1 MTQHQRTILIVDDF
15 PGNREAYRCYL
26 LQDNRYIYRFLEE
39 EDGESALQLCKQIQ
53 LDAILL
59 NFALPDMDGLE
70 FLSRLQTQ
78 MSSTQLPVVM
88 LTERGDEAIA
98 VQAIKGGAQDYLVKG
113 KTTPERLCLA
123 IDNVI
128 KQTELNRQLERSEA
142 RNCTSVEALCQR
154 EEQMRLAL
162 QVANMGTWDWNILT
176 NQITW
181 SSHCEQLFGLPA
193 STFNGTYEAFEA
205 CVYPEDRDSI
215 LPAVNQARL
224 LKHDF
229 HQEFRVVWTDESI
242 HWLEAK
248 GKFFYNEAGE
258 AVRMLGTLMDISERK
273 QTEQALRES
282 EEQLRMALEAAQ
294 MGIWNWNLLT
304 NQITW
309 SSGHEQLFGMELGTF
324 DGTYATF
331 EARIHPEDL
340 EALNQAVNHAIEER
354 IDYHHEFR
362 VVWSDQSV
370 HWIEGKGR
378 AFYNEA
384 GQAIRMAG
392 TVMDISKRQSA
403 LCDRQHSQ
411 QALQQQFEQQRL
423 VMDMLERI
431 RQSLNLN
438 EILNTTVEEVR
449 QFLHTDRTV
458 VFRFEPDWKG
468 TVVVE
473 SVGEQWL
480 SILSTTIYD
489 PCFGEHFIQPFKQGL
504 ITAKA
509 DIYNAGISPC
519 HLELLNHFQ
528 VRANLVVPILQ
539 GENLWGLLIAHH
551 CSSPRQWQQSE
562 IDLLQQLATQVGI
575 AIQQSTLFEQVQTE
589 LNERKRAQEA
599 LRQSEER
606 FRVTLKNSPIAVF
619 NQDVELCYIWVYNP
633 PDVFDARAMV
643 GRYEGE
649 FLSYEDAQRLI
660 AIKHQVLETGV
671 GTREEIFITLGEEVR
686 YYDLTVEPLRNRDG
700 EIVGIT
706 CATMDI
712 SDRKQAENQ
721 ILALNAQLEQRVLE
735 RTAQLSQIN
744 QQLFNEVLERQ
755 QAEIALQ
762 EHIAEVYDLYN
773 NAPCGYHSLDSEGIF
788 IRIND
793 TELNWLGYTRE
804 EVIQKKKFTDLI
816 TPESLSV
823 FQENFPKLK
832 EQGFGG
838 NLEFQMLRKDGTILP
853 VSVRSTAIKD
863 AAGNYVMSRSIL
875 IDISDRKQAEEERA
889 KLIAILE
896 ATPDFISSSSFDGQI
911 LYFNRAARNIL
922 GLTQD
927 QELTNFTIPK
937 GHPDWAYEM
946 LQNEGIPAAIRD
958 GSWVGETAMLSHD
971 GREIPL
977 SQVIIAHKEANGNVK
992 MLSTIARDI
1001 THQKQAQAILRET
1014 ERRWRYLLENV
1025 RLVVVGLDNTGKV
1038 EFANSFFL
1046 QLTGYTQAEVLGKD
1060 WFEMFLPLSVQ
1071 QQVHKIFQEVLEQE
1085 FHPHNQ
1091 NPILTK
1097 SGEEKI
1103 IAWNNTQLRNLQG
1116 EVIGTMS
1123 IGEDITER
1131 HAIEKMKNEFI
1142 SIVSHE
1148 LRTPL
1153 TSIRGSLG
1161 MLATGALNNHPQR
1174 MQRMIEIAAID
1185 TERLVRLVNDIL
1197 DLERLESGKV
1207 TLIKEYCD
1215 AADLM
1220 MQSVEAMRSL
1230 AQKQNITLSVSPAS
1244 VLVWASSDHIIQMLT
1259 NLLSNAI
1266 KFSPPN
1272 STITLTAQPQTDY
1285 ILFQVKDQGRGIP
1298 ADKLETI
1305 FGRFQQVDSSDSR
1318 EKGGTGLG
1326 LAICRS
1332 IIAQHGGQIW
1342 VQSVLGEGSTFCFTL
1357 PVSSDQG

>member
-599 LRQSEER
+599 LRQSEE
-606 FRVTLKNSPIAVF
+606 
-619 NQDVELCYIWVYNP
+619 
-633 PDVFDARAMV
+633 
-643 GRYEGE
+643 
-649 FLSYEDAQRLI
+649 
-660 AIKHQVLETGV
+660 
-671 GTREEIFITLGEEVR
+671 
-686 YYDLTVEPLRNRDG
+686 
-700 EIVGIT
+700 
-706 CATMDI
+706 
-712 SDRKQAENQ
+712 
-721 ILALNAQLEQRVLE
+721 
-735 RTAQLSQIN
+735 
-744 QQLFNEVLERQ
+744 
-755 QAEIALQ
+755 
-762 EHIAEVYDLYN
+762 
-773 NAPCGYHSLDSEGIF
+773 
-788 IRIND
+788 
-793 TELNWLGYTRE
+793 
-804 EVIQKKKFTDLI
+804 
-816 TPESLSV
+816 
-823 FQENFPKLK
+823 
-832 EQGFGG
+832 
-838 NLEFQMLRKDGTILP
+838 
-853 VSVRSTAIKD
+853 
-863 AAGNYVMSRSIL
+863 
-875 IDISDRKQAEEERA
+875 
-889 KLIAILE
+889 
-896 ATPDFISSSSFDGQI
+896 
-911 LYFNRAARNIL
+911 
-922 GLTQD
+922 
-927 QELTNFTIPK
+927 
-937 GHPDWAYEM
+937 
-946 LQNEGIPAAIRD
+946 
-958 GSWVGETAMLSHD
+958 
-971 GREIPL
+971 
-977 SQVIIAHKEANGNVK
+977 
-992 MLSTIARDI
+992 
-1001 THQKQAQAILRET
+1001 
-1014 ERRWRYLLENV
+1014 
-1025 RLVVVGLDNTGKV
+1025 
-1038 EFANSFFL
+1038 
-1046 QLTGYTQAEVLGKD
+1046 
-1060 WFEMFLPLSVQ
+1060 
-1071 QQVHKIFQEVLEQE
+1071 
-1085 FHPHNQ
+1085 
-1091 NPILTK
+1091 
-1097 SGEEKI
+1097 
-1103 IAWNNTQLRNLQG
+1103 
-1116 EVIGTMS
+1116 
-1123 IGEDITER
+1123 
-1131 HAIEKMKNEFI
+1131 
-1142 SIVSHE
+1142 
-1148 LRTPL
+1148 
-1153 TSIRGSLG
+1153 
-1161 MLATGALNNHPQR
+1161 
-1174 MQRMIEIAAID
+1174 
-1185 TERLVRLVNDIL
+1185 
-1197 DLERLESGKV
+1197 
-1207 TLIKEYCD
+1207 
-1215 AADLM
+1215 
-1220 MQSVEAMRSL
+1220 
-1230 AQKQNITLSVSPAS
+1230 
-1244 VLVWASSDHIIQMLT
+1244 
-1259 NLLSNAI
+1259 
-1266 KFSPPN
+1266 
-1272 STITLTAQPQTDY
+1272 
-1285 ILFQVKDQGRGIP
+1285 
-1298 ADKLETI
+1298 
-1305 FGRFQQVDSSDSR
+1305 
-1318 EKGGTGLG
+1318 
-1326 LAICRS
+1326 
-1332 IIAQHGGQIW
+1332 
-1342 VQSVLGEGSTFCFTL
+1342 
-1357 PVSSDQG
+1357 